1 MDTLLGCF
9 FYLKAAQAHKQ
20 KAPACNLAL
29 EETGTSQTCF
39 GQNIS
44 LRLEGICLW
53 WLVLGQSPG
62 FLLQEVLPQ
71 RKPVVKKNVTDFCRT
86 RHRHQKKCDT
96 KSGVYPVYSNSRVE
110 FPQFSRDGSLPGLSW
125 DQNTQRKAW
134 RRKTIETRFMQR
146 KACENDAIRVKLRV
160 GSNNMVIQRH
170 RCCFIS
176 VGKPSNVIYI
186 SLYYLYLFVKTP
198 QDSEELSSKNLHS
211 FVAFDWYSYW
221 GYCCVPTTLSIE
233 TLHA

>member
-71 RKPVVKKNVTDFCRT
+71 RNPVVKKNVTDFCRT

-146 KACENDAIRVKLRV
+146 KACENDEIRVKLRV

-186 SLYYLYLFVKTP
+186 SLYYL
-198 QDSEELSSKNLHS
+198 
-211 FVAFDWYSYW
+211 
-221 GYCCVPTTLSIE
+221 
-233 TLHA
+233 